1 MSRNK
6 YLPLAE
12 LLVAFL
18 IAFFIIDHFFGEKR
32 HFEDLDLGSQ
42 TSSYFALI
50 DSAPIH
56 LSSSRLTDFKQLVK
70 GWHNRGEKPVL
81 LILGNSQTH
90 AINQLKAGQANYPE
104 ILFKRLSHQIEP
116 LSQSL
121 PNANLQEFYL
131 IYSYWSTTLPV
142 KKVLLPVFVDD
153 LREDGIRDVYSNI
166 FIESGFRINDTSE
179 IATDI
184 NKQLASFK
192 PSTGATIADPNMKAL
207 RETVQEKSEVYLNN
221 ELQKRSTSWRNR
233 ETVRGSVFEFLYKL
247 RNTVLF
253 ISPQSKR
260 SVIPALKDKNLTA
273 LQLILADALKKN
285 IQVYVYIPPIRYDVD
300 PPYYEKEYNA
310 VIQELQQMISKY
322 PNARFGR
329 FDKIIDGKYWGTKDP
344 TAFFRKRE
352 FDFMHFQYAGHIT
365 LADSLYSFLNR

>member
-1 MSRNK
+1 MTSKK
-6 YLPLAE
+6 YLPVVE
-12 LLVAFL
+12 LILGLIVAAL
-18 IAFFIIDHFFGEKR
+18 IINYFFDEKR
-32 HFEDLDLGSQ
+32 QFENLDLGAE
-42 TSSYFALI
+42 TSVYFGTI
-50 DSAPIH
+50 NNSPIH
-56 LSSSRLTDFKQLVK
+56 LFKSGIADFQKLKK
-70 GWHNRGEKPVL
+70 GWEERGKKPVL

-90 AINQLKAGQANYPE
+90 AINQLKAGQVNFPE
-104 ILFKRLSHQIEP
+104 LLFRKMSGYMEP
-116 LSQSL
+116 LTHSI

-131 IYSYWSTTLPV
+131 LYSFWSSHLPV
-142 KKVLLPVFVDD
+142 KKILLPVFVDD
-153 LREDGIRDVYSNI
+153 LREDGIRDVFAGVAIEDHFKLTDSN
-166 FIESGFRINDTSE
+166 ELAVDVNR
-179 IATDI
+179 
-184 NKQLASFK
+184 QLASFK